1 MAIPPFEALLN
12 SATRLENGVRYLRN
26 QVDALMVQ
34 LDENPGNREVVQ
46 ALANNIDDRTTG
58 VQKET
63 HELTG
68 RLALHMGLHHPE

>member
-1 MAIPPFEALLN
+1 MALHPFESLRN
-12 SATRLENGVRYLRN
+12 SATRLEKDVRYLRH

-46 ALANNIDDRTTG
+46 ALANNVDDCTTG
-58 VQKET
+58 VQQET
-63 HELTG
+63 RELTG